1 MKIRTWR
8 RRENN
13 RKWEV
18 EEGKNVVV
26 VVYSFTFYQAVL
38 KKKVESRVDV
48 GWMWSRR
55 RVDRRSMYL
64 WMEKYIE

>member
-1 MKIRTWR
+1 MRRWR

-18 EEGKNVVV
+18 EGKNVVV

-38 KKKVESRVDV
+38 KKKLSLGSMLGGRGVDV
-48 GWMWSRR
+48 GSIGGRCICGW
-55 RVDRRSMYL
+55 
-64 WMEKYIE
+64 KNT

>member
-1 MKIRTWR
+1 MRRWR

-13 RKWEV
+13 RKWEM
-18 EEGKNVVV
+18 EGKNVVV